1 MDKLDLNWRPSPRDL
16 RRLVVGGVSMAVA
29 AASLLTAAPAL
40 AHDDKAPTPLPTC
53 SATLPLTTPCSAA
66 VTTTAT
72 GYSIVLPGIGT
83 LDITVDP
90 LTNKVTAASV
100 SGLDA
105 NFTASAVK
113 IDKDSDS
120 VAVTFTSVSTPT
132 QVYKLKV
139 GVKPNATGAPTVTA
153 KVKGAPKDDD
163 GDEAHEHHDGDSHE
177 VGDKGHHGGGGDH

>member
-16 RRLVVGGVSMAVA
+16 RRLLIGGVSMAAA

-40 AHDDKAPTPLPTC
+40 AHDGTPTPLPTC
-53 SATLPLTTPCSAA
+53 SATLPLTTPCSAP

-72 GYSIVLPGIGT
+72 GYSIILPGIGT

-90 LTNKVTAASV
+90 ATNKVTAASV

-113 IDKDSDS
+113 IDKDGDS

-132 QVYKLKV
+132 QVHKLKV
-139 GVKPNATGAPTVTA
+139 AVKPNATGAPTVTA
-153 KVKGAPKDDD
+153 KVKGAPKDD
-163 GDEAHEHHDGDSHE
+163 GDEAHEHGGSGSHE